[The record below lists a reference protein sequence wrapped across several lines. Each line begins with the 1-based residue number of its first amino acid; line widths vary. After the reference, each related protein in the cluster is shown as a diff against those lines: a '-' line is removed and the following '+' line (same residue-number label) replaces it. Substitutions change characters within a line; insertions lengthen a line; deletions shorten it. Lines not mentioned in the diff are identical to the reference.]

1 MLVIRAAVLLI
12 DRDGLGGTGNVLSPI
27 GHAFSFDMI
36 PIFAQAGRLKFDLSF
51 WKRTGSAV
59 VFLALTAR
67 IHALREIKRCACR
80 HSTTLRSPPIIM
92 GSIAIT
98 VRAYSRSIQ

>member
-12 DRDGLGGTGNVLSPI
+12 DGDGLGGTGNLLSPI
-27 GHAFSFDMI
+27 GHDFSFDMI

-51 WKRTGSAV
+51 WKRTGSTV

-67 IHALREIKRCACR
+67 IHALREVKRRACR
-80 HSTTLRSPPIIM
+80 RVAVAPNHHGQYSDYSTSL
-92 GSIAIT
+92 
-98 VRAYSRSIQ
+98 

>member
-12 DRDGLGGTGNVLSPI
+12 DRDGLGGTGNVLSSI

-36 PIFAQAGRLKFDLSF
+36 PIFAQAGLKFDLSF

-59 VFLALTAR
+59 VYLALTAR
-67 IHALREIKRCACR
+67 IHALREVKRRACR
-80 HSTTLRSPPIIM
+80 RSTTLRSPPIIM

-98 VRAYSRSIQ
+98 VRAYSYSTSL